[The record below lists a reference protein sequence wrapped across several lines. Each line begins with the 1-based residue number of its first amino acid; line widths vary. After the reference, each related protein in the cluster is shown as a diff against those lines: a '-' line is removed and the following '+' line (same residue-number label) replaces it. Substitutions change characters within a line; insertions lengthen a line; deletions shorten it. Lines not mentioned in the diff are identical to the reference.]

1 MGFQRNTMGKDV
13 RIIIKSADKVVGVK
27 FRKIPEI
34 GDEIILAYNGKNNLI
49 RIAEIREGNPTQIY
63 AEEI

>member
-49 RIAEIREGNPTQIY
+49 RIAEIKEGNPTQIY

>member
-1 MGFQRNTMGKDV
+1 MGKDV